1 MTLKRFIVN
10 NLGKKVDFDGTSGA
24 QCVDLYRQYCKD
36 VLGITQTPALGIEG
50 GAKDI
55 WEKHGELKQSKD
67 SFAVGDVLIY
77 DKTPTN
83 KYGHVC
89 ILVSLL
95 DTDNNK
101 TYGPFTAQLSEDA
114 KTWSITLNNKD
125 PSKTQNIFDI

>member
-1 MTLKRFIVN
+1 MTLKRFIVQ

-36 VLGITQTPALGIEG
+36 VLEIPQTPALGVEG

-55 WEKHGELKQSKD
+55 WEKHGSLKQSKD

-77 DKTPTN
+77 DATPSN

-89 ILVSLL
+89 ILVALL
-95 DTDNNK
+95 DTN
-101 TYGPFTAQLSEDA
+101 TFVVLE
-114 KTWSITLNNKD
+114 
-125 PSKTQNIFDI
+125 QNGFEQSGTKLTVRDTTNLIGSLYI

>member
-10 NLGKKVDFDGTSGA
+10 NIGKKVDFDNKFGF

-36 VLGITQTPALGIEG
+36 VLGIPQTPAVE

-55 WEKHGELKQSKD
+55 WENHGSLKQSKD
-67 SFAVGDVLIY
+67 SFAVGDILIY
-77 DKTPTN
+77 DSTPTN

-95 DTDNNK
+95 DSDTFIVFEQN
-101 TYGPFTAQLSEDA
+101 GFEQSGA
-114 KTWSITLNNKD
+114 KLTVRNTTNLLGSLYL
-125 PSKTQNIFDI
+125 

>member
-10 NLGKKVDFDGTSGA
+10 NLNNKVDFDNKFGF

-36 VLGITQTPALGIEG
+36 VLGIPQTPAVE

-55 WEKHGELKQSKD
+55 WENHGSLKQSKD
-67 SFAVGDVLIY
+67 SFAVGDILIY
-77 DKTPTN
+77 DATPTN

-95 DTDNNK
+95 DTDTFIVFEQN
-101 TYGPFTAQLSEDA
+101 GFEQSGA
-114 KTWSITLNNKD
+114 KLTVRNTTNLLGSLYL
-125 PSKTQNIFDI
+125 

>member
-10 NLGKKVDFDGTSGA
+10 NLGKKVDFDNKFGF

-36 VLGITQTPALGIEG
+36 VLGIPQTPAVE

-55 WEKHGELKQSKD
+55 WENHGSLKQSKD
-67 SFAVGDVLIY
+67 SFAVGDILIY
-77 DKTPTN
+77 DATPTN

-95 DTDNNK
+95 DTDTFVVFEQN
-101 TYGPFTAQLSEDA
+101 GFEQSGA
-114 KTWSITLNNKD
+114 KLTVRNTTNLLGSLYL
-125 PSKTQNIFDI
+125 

>member
-10 NLGKKVDFDGTSGA
+10 NLNKKVDFDGKFGF

-36 VLGITQTPALGIEG
+36 VLEIPQTPAIE

-55 WEKHGELKQSKD
+55 WENHGSLKQSKD
-67 SFAVGDVLIY
+67 SFAVGDILIY
-77 DKTPTN
+77 DATPSN

-95 DTDNNK
+95 DTDTFIVFEQNGFEQSGAKLTVRNN
-101 TYGPFTAQLSEDA
+101 
-114 KTWSITLNNKD
+114 NNLLG
-125 PSKTQNIFDI
+125 SLYI

>member
-10 NLGKKVDFDGTSGA
+10 NLNKKVDFDNKFGF

-36 VLGITQTPALGIEG
+36 VLGIPQTPAVN

-55 WEKHGELKQSKD
+55 WENHDSLKQSKD
-67 SFAVGDVLIY
+67 SFAVGDILIY
-77 DKTPTN
+77 DSTPSN

-95 DTDNNK
+95 DSDTFIVFEQN
-101 TYGPFTAQLSEDA
+101 GFEQSGA
-114 KTWSITLNNKD
+114 KLTVRNTTNLLGSLYL
-125 PSKTQNIFDI
+125 

>member
-10 NLGKKVDFDGTSGA
+10 NLGKKVNFDNKFGF

-36 VLGITQTPALGIEG
+36 VLGILQTPAVD

-55 WEKHGELKQSKD
+55 WENHGSLKQSKD
-67 SFAVGDVLIY
+67 SFAAGDILIY
-77 DKTPTN
+77 DSTPTN

-95 DTDNNK
+95 DTD
-101 TYGPFTAQLSEDA
+101 TFVVFEQDGFEQSGA
-114 KTWSITLNNKD
+114 KLTVRNTTNLLGSLYL
-125 PSKTQNIFDI
+125 

>member
-10 NLGKKVDFDGTSGA
+10 NLGKKVDFDNKFGF

-36 VLGITQTPALGIEG
+36 VLGIPQTPAVE

-55 WEKHGELKQSKD
+55 WENHGSLKQSKD
-67 SFAVGDVLIY
+67 SFAAGDILIY
-77 DKTPTN
+77 DSTPTN

-95 DTDNNK
+95 DTDTFIVFEQN
-101 TYGPFTAQLSEDA
+101 GFEQSGA
-114 KTWSITLNNKD
+114 KLTVRNTTNLLGSLYL
-125 PSKTQNIFDI
+125 

>member
-10 NLGKKVDFDGTSGA
+10 NLDKKVDFDNKFGF

-36 VLGITQTPALGIEG
+36 VLGIPQTPAVE

-55 WEKHGELKQSKD
+55 WENHGSLKQSKD
-67 SFAVGDVLIY
+67 SFAVGDILIY
-77 DKTPTN
+77 DATPTN

-95 DTDNNK
+95 DSNTFIVFEQN
-101 TYGPFTAQLSEDA
+101 GFEQSGA
-114 KTWSITLNNKD
+114 KLTVRNTTNLLGSLYL
-125 PSKTQNIFDI
+125 

>member
-10 NLGKKVDFDGTSGA
+10 NLGKKVDFDNKFGF

-36 VLGITQTPALGIEG
+36 VLGIPQTPAVD

-55 WEKHGELKQSKD
+55 WENHGSLKQSRD
-67 SFAVGDVLIY
+67 SFAAGDILIY
-77 DKTPTN
+77 DAASSN

-95 DTDNNK
+95 DTDTFIVFEQN
-101 TYGPFTAQLSEDA
+101 GFEQSGA
-114 KTWSITLNNKD
+114 KLTVRNTTNLLGSLYL
-125 PSKTQNIFDI
+125 

>member
-10 NLGKKVDFDGTSGA
+10 NLGKQVNFDNKFGF

-36 VLGITQTPALGIEG
+36 VLGILQTPAVE

-55 WEKHGELKQSKD
+55 WENHGSLKQSKD
-67 SFAVGDVLIY
+67 SFAVGDILIY
-77 DKTPTN
+77 DATPTN

-95 DTDNNK
+95 DSDTFVVFEQN
-101 TYGPFTAQLSEDA
+101 GFEQSGA
-114 KTWSITLNNKD
+114 KLTVRNTTNLLGSLYL
-125 PSKTQNIFDI
+125 

>member
-10 NLGKKVDFDGTSGA
+10 NLGKKVDFDNKFGF

-36 VLGITQTPALGIEG
+36 VLGIPQTPAVE

-55 WEKHGELKQSKD
+55 WENHGSLKQSKD
-67 SFAVGDVLIY
+67 SFAVGDILIY
-77 DKTPTN
+77 DATPTN

-95 DTDNNK
+95 DSDTFVVFEQN
-101 TYGPFTAQLSEDA
+101 GFEQSGA
-114 KTWSITLNNKD
+114 KLTVRNTTNLLGSLYL
-125 PSKTQNIFDI
+125 

>member
-10 NLGKKVDFDGTSGA
+10 NIGKKVDFDNKFGF

-36 VLGITQTPALGIEG
+36 VLGIPQTPAVE

-55 WEKHGELKQSKD
+55 WEKHGSLKQSKD
-67 SFAVGDVLIY
+67 SFAVGDILIY
-77 DKTPTN
+77 DATPTN

-95 DTDNNK
+95 DSDTFVVFEQN
-101 TYGPFTAQLSEDA
+101 GFEQSGA
-114 KTWSITLNNKD
+114 KLTVRNTTNLLGSLYL
-125 PSKTQNIFDI
+125 